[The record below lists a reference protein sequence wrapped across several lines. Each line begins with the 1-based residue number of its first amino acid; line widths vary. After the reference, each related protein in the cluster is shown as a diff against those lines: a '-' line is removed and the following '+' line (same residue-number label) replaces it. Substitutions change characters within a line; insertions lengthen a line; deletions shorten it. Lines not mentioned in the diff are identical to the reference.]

1 MRVRTSEPS
10 LEARVVF
17 VLQNTRI
24 PATPHVISSDGNWA
38 TRLQSGKIRIDTVEH
53 LLFALSI
60 NFNTALVELDAPEI
74 PILDGSALPFVKAFA
89 ERREAGARRFFHVPL
104 PIHITEGQ
112 SSAQLVPCRD
122 GESPCYTV
130 QLDYPAPIH
139 QMSFQ
144 IFPESADFENEIAPA
159 RTFALAEDVR
169 RLQAQGLAR
178 GGTLNNALVFDAH
191 GPLNVEDLRFADE
204 PARHKM
210 LDLIGDLSL
219 LGALP
224 LAHIHIVRPGHALNH
239 RIVQALAK
247 STHSIPSDSTKIA

>member
-1 MRVRTSEPS
+1 MRVRTGEPS

-17 VLQNTRI
+17 VLHNTRI
-24 PATPHVISSDGNWA
+24 PATPHLLSPDKNWA
-38 TRLQSGKIRIDTVEH
+38 TRLQSGNIRIDTVEH

-60 NFNTALVELDAPEI
+60 CFNTALVELDAPEI

-89 ERREAGARRFFHVPL
+89 DSREAGARRFFHVPL
-104 PIHITEGQ
+104 PLRITEGQ
-112 SSAQLVPCRD
+112 STAQLVPCRN

-130 QLDYPAPIH
+130 QLDYPPPIR

-169 RLQAQGLAR
+169 RLQAQGLAK
-178 GGTLNNALVFDAH
+178 GGTLNNALVFDEH
-191 GPLNVEDLRFADE
+191 GPLNVEGLRFADE

-224 LAHIHIVRPGHALNH
+224 RAHIRIVRPGHALNH
-239 RIVQALAK
+239 RIVQALADNSAK
-247 STHSIPSDSTKIA
+247 IVSNVTKIE